1 MADDYVHL
9 LNSVERHTTGSTK
22 YCLPQDD
29 KSELH
34 CRFNFPYD
42 NHAET
47 RLEFELINTKTGD
60 IKYKAVIV
68 TTRNDSRLNR
78 HQPLRLQGWRT
89 NCNIQIV
96 IYYHACLE
104 LSIHQK
110 LKKHLL

>member
-1 MADDYVHL
+1 M
-9 LNSVERHTTGSTK
+9 ERHATCSTK
-22 YCLPQDD
+22 YYLQHDD

-34 CRFNFPYD
+34 CRFNFPND
-42 NHAET
+42 NRAET
-47 RLEFELINTKTGD
+47 RLEFEPINTKTGD

-68 TTRNDSRLNR
+68 TKRNVSTLNR
-78 HQPLRLQGWRT
+78 HMPLQLQGWRT

>member
-1 MADDYVHL
+1 MAHDYVHL
-9 LNSVERHTTGSTK
+9 LNSVEKHTTCSTK
-22 YCLPQDD
+22 YCLQQDD

-42 NHAET
+42 NRAET
-47 RLEFELINTKTGD
+47 RLEFEPINTKTVD

-68 TTRNDSRLNR
+68 TKRNDSRLNR
-78 HQPLRLQGWRT
+78 HQPLQLQGRRT